1 MARRYFTALFLLSLS
16 LWGLPLYGENS
27 LSLKSAWSI
36 AREQSLALE
45 VQKHQADLSIALSQK
60 SSLWEDPFLEL
71 SQGRRNASS
80 QDSNFITWNLR
91 QRLPTG
97 ADRKI
102 EQIAAEGEA
111 SVQALKLKEV
121 ELKQEQDFAFKVFD
135 HKIAETELH
144 HTQER
149 LERVSAIK
157 QYLNRTKSYTTAS
170 SLERRLIDLRL
181 RDIEQKKNK
190 LLLEIQMSQAYFKK
204 IGIPNVAITVPWVD
218 ASKLPSLISDNMS
231 KNSPTTK
238 QLELKK
244 RIANEQKDISLFRPV
259 VDVFVSGMNESGG
272 SAEKDNSIGIG
283 FSLPLSA
290 FSSGRKNVIST
301 NLMMVEKSVALA
313 EREADL
319 AREEISLRSKNL
331 AEIYQITNLEILK
344 KMESETPIYE
354 ASLKRQEISIVQF
367 LDYEDRIHEQ
377 VEQFYQNQV
386 KAIQVMSMI
395 SSLTGE
401 SILNLIEG
409 MK

>member
-16 LWGLPLYGENS
+16 LWGPPLYGESS

-80 QDSNFITWNLR
+80 QNSNFTSWNLR

-111 SVQALKLKEV
+111 SVQAFKLKEV
-121 ELKQEQDFAFKVFD
+121 ELKQEQDFAFKVYD

-157 QYLNRTKSYTTAS
+157 QYLARTKSYTTAS

-204 IGIPNVAITVPWVD
+204 IGVSNVAIAAPWVD
-218 ASKLPSLISDNMS
+218 AAKLPSLVSNNMT

-301 NLMMVEKSVALA
+301 NLMMAEKSAALA

-319 AREEISLRSKNL
+319 AMEEISLRSKNL
-331 AEIYQITNLEILK
+331 AEMYQVTNLEILK

>member
-1 MARRYFTALFLLSLS
+1 MVRRYFTATLCLSLS
-16 LWGLPLYGENS
+16 LWGPSIYGEDS
-27 LSLKSAWSI
+27 LSLKTAWSI
-36 AREQSLALE
+36 AREKSLALD

-60 SSLWEDPFLEL
+60 SALWEDPFLEL
-71 SQGRRNASS
+71 SQGHRKASA
-80 QDSNFITWNLR
+80 QDSQVMTWNLR

-121 ELKQEQDFAFKVFD
+121 ELTQERDFAFKVYD
-135 HKIAETELH
+135 HKIAEIELH

-149 LERVSAIK
+149 LERISAIK
-157 QYLNRTKSYTTAS
+157 QYLNRTKSYTAAN

-181 RDIEQKKNK
+181 RDIEQKKSK
-190 LLLEIQMSQAYFKK
+190 LLLEIQISQSYFNK
-204 IGIPNVAITVPWVD
+204 IGVSGNSITAPWID
-218 ASKLPSLISDNMS
+218 ASKLPSLVPENRT
-231 KNSPTTK
+231 KNSLMTQ

-244 RIANEQKDISLFRPV
+244 RIANDQKDISLYRPV
-259 VDVFVSGMNESGG
+259 VDIFVAGMNESGG
-272 SAEKDNSIGIG
+272 AEEKDNSIGIG
-283 FSLPLSA
+283 LSLPLSA
-290 FSSGRKNVIST
+290 FSSGKKNALSA
-301 NLMMVEKSVALA
+301 NLMMAEKSAALA

-319 AREEISLRSKNL
+319 AMEEARLLSKNL
-331 AEIYQITNLEILK
+331 AEMYKVINVEVIK
-344 KMESETPIYE
+344 KLESETPTYE

-386 KAIQVMSMI
+386 KAIQMI
-395 SSLTGE
+395 SMVSSSTGE